1 VEFTV
6 RYHPEVKEIDLPRIN
21 VKMRERIRRA
31 IESRLMTAPQEYALP
46 LRKNLGGFWKLRVG
60 DYRVVF
66 KVEGEMV
73 YILAIRHRRSVYD
86 DVTGGSQVL
95 GKLRLAPEI
104 QKRVLTHPVSVR
116 RTSITELL
124 LRPITGITDHRDQ
137 IQEYYKLLKQA
148 AVPLR
153 PRSPEGSCRN

>member
-6 RYHPEVKEIDLPRIN
+6 RYHPEVKKIDLPMIN

-31 IESRLMTAPQEYALP
+31 IESRLMTAPQEYGLP

-73 YILAIRHRRSVYD
+73 SILAIRHRRSVYE
-86 DVTGGSQVL
+86 DVTGRI
-95 GKLRLAPEI
+95 K
-104 QKRVLTHPVSVR
+104 
-116 RTSITELL
+116 
-124 LRPITGITDHRDQ
+124 
-137 IQEYYKLLKQA
+137 
-148 AVPLR
+148 
-153 PRSPEGSCRN
+153 